1 MGNPVRGEVELVIG
15 GTGHTLCLTLGALAE
30 IEAICADGAKLDAR
44 RLVRVLAALLKGG
57 GSAMGEAELMA
68 SGLDLETAA
77 AAVAECFER
86 AGR

>member
-1 MGNPVRGEVELVIG
+1 MANPVRGEVELVIG
-15 GTGHTLCLTLGALAE
+15 AKAYTLCLTLGALAE
-30 IEAICADGAKLDAR
+30 IEAICGDGKRLDAR
-44 RLVRVLAALLKGG
+44 RLVRVLAALLRGG
-57 GSAMGEAELMA
+57 GADMDQTALIA